1 MAESQSS
8 TVSYVPSE
16 LILDQDDAFVER
28 LNEVE
33 YLYFSNTVN
42 GSNVGPFI
50 ERDSSDE
57 ESDVE
62 NDAHL
67 DFCEVWDLRES
78 ADQQK
83 FKTETCKCREFYGG
97 TPCSEK
103 VDWETVV

>member
-1 MAESQSS
+1 MD
-8 TVSYVPSE
+8 P
-16 LILDQDDAFVER
+16 DDAFVER

-67 DFCEVWDLRES
+67 DFCEVWDLV
-78 ADQQK
+78 
-83 FKTETCKCREFYGG
+83 
-97 TPCSEK
+97 K
-103 VDWETVV
+103 VRTSKSLKLKRVNAGSFMVALRAVKRLTGKP